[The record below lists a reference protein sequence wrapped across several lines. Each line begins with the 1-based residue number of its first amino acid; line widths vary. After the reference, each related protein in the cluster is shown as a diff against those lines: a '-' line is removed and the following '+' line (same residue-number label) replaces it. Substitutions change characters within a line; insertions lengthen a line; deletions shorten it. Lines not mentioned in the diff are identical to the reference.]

1 MKIRELTKNY
11 SGNTVVD
18 HVSFEIHKGTVT
30 SFIGPNGAGKS
41 TVMGMISRLVAK
53 DNGVI
58 SFHGRELEKWNSK
71 ELSKHLAILTQSNQ
85 IQMKLT
91 VEELVAFGRF
101 PHSGGHTTKE
111 DEEKINQAITYMELD
126 EFRDRFIDELSGGQ
140 RQRAYIAMVIAQDTE
155 YVLLD
160 EPTNNLDI
168 YHATNLMKIVRR
180 LCDELNKTVIMV
192 LHEINYAAFYSDYI
206 CAFKDG
212 RIAKYGTVE
221 EVITKEVLS
230 EIYQVDF
237 EILNIQGKPLSIYY

>member
-1 MKIRELTKNY
+1 MKIQELTKNY
-11 SGNTVVD
+11 GRSTVVD
-18 HVSFEIHKGTVT
+18 NVSFEIHKGTVT

-53 DNGVI
+53 DRGLI
-58 SFHGRELEKWNSK
+58 TFHDKDLGKWKSK

-101 PHSGGHTTKE
+101 PHSGGRITKE

-126 EFRDRFIDELSGGQ
+126 EFRNRFIDELSGGQ
-140 RQRAYIAMVIAQDTE
+140 RQRAYIAMIIAQDTE
-155 YVLLD
+155 FVLLD

-206 CAFKDG
+206 CAFKEG

-221 EVITKEVLS
+221 EVITKEVLA